1 MTTMMNPDEQ
11 LVADLGRE
19 KARETAAHIAY
30 LRHLRQLHERGFTQM
45 RLAKIVGVSQ
55 PTISDMLRR
64 ARIDA
69 PDLRPG
75 THGGTAYEIAARY
88 AAGEITRAAM
98 MRELTGWEYERPAE
112 ANPFEWVDDGNPAVE
127 GSFTMQ
133 AGRALHDGF
142 LTDEDC
148 DALLEAL
155 ADH

>member
-1 MTTMMNPDEQ
+1 MTTMMNPEEQ

-88 AAGEITRAAM
+88 AAGEITSATM
-98 MRELTGWEYERPAE
+98 MRELTDWEYERPAE
-112 ANPFEWVDDGNPAVE
+112 VNPFEWADGGNPAVE

-133 AGRALHDGF
+133 VGRALRDGF
-142 LTDEDC
+142 LIDEDY

>member
-64 ARIDA
+64 ARIDG
-69 PDLRPG
+69 PDLREG

-88 AAGEITRAAM
+88 AAGEIPRAAM
-98 MRELTGWEYERPAE
+98 MRELTGWEYERGAE
-112 ANPFEWVDDGNPAVE
+112 PNPFEWVDDGNPAVE

-133 AGRALHDGF
+133 VGRALRDGF
-142 LTDEDC
+142 LTDEDY
-148 DALLEAL
+148 DALLDAL